1 MKKETS
7 PFGFDEIAEKF
18 FDTVFL
24 SQKSLLLITASELD
38 IFTIIGED
46 YKTAEE
52 VAEQIPADPRKI
64 SRLLNALVANGF
76 LKKSGLKYSNTKET
90 YAYLVR
96 GNSNFIGNLKPYKK
110 IIQRWLEL
118 TSVLKNNDDNYPS
131 NLFTSEELEN
141 FLNLMNW
148 RISRQAPEILSKVD
162 LKRVTRV
169 LDLGCGSGTLGME
182 VLKYN
187 INVELTLLDL
197 GCGSGTLGMEVL
209 KYNINVELTLFDLP
223 EVAEHTKKF
232 VERKGFNDFVK
243 VVAGDLFQD
252 DIGKDYDL
260 VIVSNLLRFY
270 SFRQCLSILN
280 KVFNALKNKGK
291 ILINETLFNNDRTQ
305 PVFATMQ
312 SIDLLLLTPNGDLLT
327 ETEVILLLKEA
338 WFSNIVKYETSFG
351 STVFIGEK

>member
-187 INVELTLLDL
+187 INVELTL
-197 GCGSGTLGMEVL
+197 
-209 KYNINVELTLFDLP
+209 FDLP